1 MDIIE
6 EEENNEEGSSDLT
19 AQNIIQNYLNK
30 RQSTKS
36 MKRQSADFLAM
47 VKPGQILEMQTRIEL
62 LQAENAQ
69 LN

>member
-47 VKPGQILEMQTRIEL
+47 VKPG
-62 LQAENAQ
+62 
-69 LN
+69 